1 MSHLPETMD
10 EVTLDWLGGALA
22 AHPAFDGARIS
33 KIHKATP
40 VGEGVGQMSAIA
52 KLDLGY
58 EGKPGPASIVVKL
71 HAPFQGMRD
80 VGIRY
85 EMYARE
91 TAFYQSLAPEVTV
104 PIPTIYY
111 AGWDPDSTRN
121 VLVME
126 DMCDRYWPDQ
136 LSGHSL
142 DQAQCCV
149 DAIAKV
155 GASHWGADFAGH
167 DWLPDSRA
175 PVFQRIVG
183 DYQMATPVALERLAA
198 FTTPESLAACERVAK
213 NITWIYEAL
222 AEPPLVLTHF
232 DTRMENFVFTSRDSG
247 ELSLIDWQLMAR
259 LRPGYDIAYFLGTS
273 IPEEMRREHQAT
285 LRARYLAGLK
295 AGGVQGYD
303 EARFDTDFRLGTM
316 AMMVIPILGGASFDT
331 SNERSVALFG
341 AILSRATSSIL
352 DNRCLDLLPN

>member
-1 MSHLPETMD
+1 LSQLPETMD
-10 EVTLDWLGGALA
+10 EVTLGWLEGVLA
-22 AHPAFDGARIS
+22 GHPDFDGV
-33 KIHKATP
+33 KIAQMRKTP

-52 KLDLGY
+52 RLDLGY
-58 EGKPGPASIVVKL
+58 DGKPGPASIVVKL

-104 PIPTIYY
+104 SVPTIYF
-111 AGWDPDSTRN
+111 AGWDPGSTRN
-121 VLVME
+121 ALVME
-126 DMCDRYWPDQ
+126 DMSHLHWPDQ
-136 LSGHSL
+136 LSGHTL
-142 DQAQCCV
+142 EQAQSCV
-149 DAIAKV
+149 DAIAQI

-167 DWLPDSRA
+167 DWLPDSHA
-175 PVFQRIVG
+175 PVIQRIVG
-183 DYQMATPVALERLAA
+183 DYQMAAPVALERLAA
-198 FTTPESLAACERVAK
+198 FTTPQSLAACERIAK

-222 AEPPLVLTHF
+222 AEPPLILTHF
-232 DTRMENFVFTSRDSG
+232 DTRMENFVFASESSR

-273 IPEEMRREHQAT
+273 IPEEMRRDHQAA

-295 AGGVQGYD
+295 AGGVSDYD
-303 EARFDTDFRLGTM
+303 EARFDVDFRLGTM
-316 AMMVIPILGGASFDT
+316 AMTVIPILGGASFDT

-341 AILSRATSSIL
+341 AILARSMASVL
-352 DNRCLDLLPN
+352 DNRCLELLPN